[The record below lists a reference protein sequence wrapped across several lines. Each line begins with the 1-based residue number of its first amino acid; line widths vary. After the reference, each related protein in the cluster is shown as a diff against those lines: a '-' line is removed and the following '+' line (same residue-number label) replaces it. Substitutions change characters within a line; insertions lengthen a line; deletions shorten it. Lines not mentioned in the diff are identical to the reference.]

1 MCLFGGISVS
11 ALAAKS
17 KALPFL
23 EAPANLDGSMAGDM
37 GFDPMGI
44 SNMQDLKVLR
54 TFELKQG
61 RVAQLAAAG
70 FLVQELL
77 PHIPGPGYDERNPLL
92 ASASVG
98 LAANIQILL
107 FVGCIELATVANTY
121 GDGEPG
127 NLGWGTK
134 LLEGKTDAQ
143 VKDMK
148 LKEIKH
154 CRLAMV
160 AVMGMI
166 AQTLK
171 TGAPLVGGDSF

>member
-1 MCLFGGISVS
+1 MLAFSSTV
-11 ALAAKS
+11 LAAKS
-17 KALPFL
+17 KAIPFL
-23 EAPANLDGSMAGDM
+23 DAPPKLDGTLAGDY

-44 SNMQDLKVLR
+44 SEMQDINMLR

-70 FLVQELL
+70 FLFQEIL

-98 LAANIQILL
+98 LAPNIQILL
-107 FVGCIELATVANTY
+107 AAGCVELATAANTY
-121 GDGEPG
+121 GNGEPG

-134 LLEGKTDAQ
+134 MLEGKTEAQ
-143 VKDMK
+143 IKEMK
-148 LKEIKH
+148 VKEIKH

-171 TGAPLVGGDSF
+171 TGAPLLGGEF